1 MSTVP
6 PKRQRILQ
14 RQEEILAREA
24 HKLPVLTP
32 IERNVAVWLAGNNAA
47 LDSLV
52 ELLRDRIE
60 GRGALPVPS
69 TPHQVVVE
77 AGRDSEARQIIDEL
91 RRLYATPVGS
101 LEQE

>member
-1 MSTVP
+1 MTTVP
-6 PKRQRILQ
+6 PKRRQRILT
-14 RQEEILAREA
+14 RQAEILAEQAGR
-24 HKLPVLTP
+24 LPQLTP
-32 IERNVAVWLAGNNAA
+32 IERNVAIWLAGNEAA
-47 LDSLV
+47 LNSLI

-91 RRLYATPVGS
+91 RRLHATPVGS
-101 LEQE
+101 LEQ